1 MLVLK
6 LAGTIAVLVMG
17 CLPRAA
23 ASCRSFRGMTALGGR
38 HYYHAWKGED
48 PSKVTD
54 MACRALSQGV
64 KPGSETRAPSLCHHT
79 CRTASETA

>member
-17 CLPRAA
+17 CLPRAV

-64 KPGSETRAPSLCHHT
+64 KPGSDQSPVTLPPHLQNSL
-79 CRTASETA
+79 